1 MAGKNLKGL
10 TIKIGGDT
18 TELTKALDK
27 VEKQGSDLSGELKQI
42 NNLLKFDPKDT
53 QLLAQKQ
60 KVLAEAIGTAEDKLK
75 TLKEAE
81 TQVQAQFARGEVS
94 EAQYRALQ
102 REIIFTEGKLKQYK
116 KAAQETA
123 DAVEDLGK
131 DVQDS
136 AEDLDKQA
144 DSADDAN
151 DAIKTLG
158 DGAATVA
165 KVGLATLAGAVAAVA
180 GGIKSVVDETAEY
193 RREMAKLDT
202 AYEKSGHSSEAAYE
216 TYSELQSVLGESDQA
231 VEAANFIAK
240 LAKDE
245 EELAKWTEV
254 CTGIYGEFGSS
265 LPIEGLVESANE
277 TAKTGQIAGSLA
289 DALNWAAS
297 EGETFG
303 VALKENIEFTK
314 LSEKELSKL
323 TDAQKEEYKAREKQY
338 TEIEEYNK
346 KVAEA
351 KSAEDFFNIA
361 LENCT
366 TEQERQALIL
376 ETLNGKY
383 SDSVQAFRENNT
395 EVIKQN
401 QASERL
407 NKTWAQVGKKAA
419 PIVTTF
425 TEGVAELAEAF
436 LELIEDADID
446 PLVKGIQ
453 KGFKNLSEKVLPKLI
468 KALEWCGENFDL
480 LKSLAV
486 GFIAALAVAKIASFT
501 MKVGTTLV
509 GALKSL
515 TKAQLASNAAANA
528 NPYMLLASVIVGLTA
543 AVVTYAK
550 SVREDKRQAME
561 EAAQATY
568 GLTEAEEKLIE
579 RIEESSTAFQSQ
591 RKTMDEGISGINSQF
606 DHLGKLKDELLRL
619 VDAEGRVDEKN
630 RGRVDFILTQLNGA
644 LGTEYERVGDLIS
657 NYDTLK
663 DSIDHVLLSKQTEL
677 LLGQGEEAY
686 ATAIKGRQQ
695 AETDFYAAVIAMQEQ
710 RAEATRLQAEYD
722 AIWGDNWE
730 QTLQEM
736 TEARDGDLQAAI
748 IAFNKRRE
756 QYNADVEAHNSS
768 MKDKEKAYKDSKAV
782 LEGYYTDIGQYE
794 TAYRLSLEGNNEV
807 ARKVL
812 SDRAYY
818 MEKYADEVGFN
829 SDEIQNSWELTATE
843 AGLQAKNIKKNFED
857 GVEGYTEGMVTES
870 QESYDAVLE
879 QLGNAYTDYKSIGED
894 MTDGMVAGL
903 EQGKAEV
910 VVTAIGVVNSA
921 FKAAQKALGINSPS
935 KEFAKLGRY
944 SDEGLVVG
952 FKEGEGEVMRIV
964 DRQVQGILSAY
975 DGLRAPAGQHS
986 LNAISEAAANRTTTE
1001 ATTLAS
1007 VNQPMLEK
1015 ILVAIER
1022 GQIVTID
1029 GDAVVGA
1036 TAGRMDTA
1044 LGHRRALAARGA
1056 I

>member
-1 MAGKNLKGL
+1 MAGKALKGL
-10 TIKIGGDT
+10 TVKIGGDT

-27 VEKQGSDLSGELKQI
+27 VEKQGRDLSSELGQI
-42 NNLLKFDPKDT
+42 NKLLKFDPKNT
-53 QLLAQKQ
+53 ELLAQKQ
-60 KVLAEAIGTAEDKLK
+60 KVLAEAIGGAEDKLK

-81 TQVQAQFARGEVS
+81 KQVQEQFKKGEVS
-94 EAQYRALQ
+94 EEQVRALQ
-102 REIIFTEGKLKQYK
+102 REIIATEGKLKQYK

-123 DAVEDLGK
+123 DVVEDLGK

-289 DALNWAAS
+289 DALNWAAE

-303 VALKENIEFTK
+303 VSLKKNIAFTK

-323 TDAQKEEYKAREKQY
+323 SSLQKAEYKAREQQY

-346 KVAEA
+346 KVKEA
-351 KSAEDFFNIA
+351 ASAEDFFNIA

-376 ETLNGKY
+376 DTLSGKY
-383 SDSVQAFRENNT
+383 SDSAQAFRENNT

-407 NKTWAQVGKKAA
+407 NKAWGEVGKKAA

-425 TEGVAELAEAF
+425 TDGVADLAEAF

-468 KALEWCGENFDL
+468 KALEWCGEHFDL

-486 GFIAALAVAKIASFT
+486 GFIAALAVAKIASFAA
-501 MKVGTTLV
+501 KVG
-509 GALKSL
+509 GALVTALKAL
-515 TKAQLASNAAANA
+515 TKAQWASNAAANA
-528 NPYMLLASVIVGLTA
+528 NPYVLLASVIVGLTA
-543 AVVTYAK
+543 AAVTYAN
-550 SVREDKRQAME
+550 SLRADQIQAME
-561 EAAQATY
+561 EAAQAAY

-579 RIEESSTAFQSQ
+579 RIEESSSAFQSQ
-591 RKTMDEGISGINSQF
+591 RKTMDEGIGAINSQF
-606 DHLGKLKDELLRL
+606 DYLSSLKDELYRL
-619 VDAEGRVDEKN
+619 VDAEGRVDSVN
-630 RGRVDFILTQLNGA
+630 RTRVDFILGQLNEA
-644 LGTEYERVGDLIS
+644 LGTEYDRVGDLVE
-657 NYDTLK
+657 NYDSLK
-663 DSIDHVLLSKQTEL
+663 KSIDEVLLSKQTEL
-677 LLGQGEEAY
+677 LLASSEEAWT
-686 ATAIKGRQQ
+686 TAVKGRQQ
-695 AETDFYAAVIAMQEQ
+695 AETDFYAAVIALKEQ
-710 RAEATRLQAEYD
+710 SIEATRLQEEYD
-722 AIWGDNWE
+722 TLYAEKHGDIINHIME
-730 QTLQEM
+730 TEKVGF
-736 TEARDGDLQAAI
+736 TEAHLIYAQRDA
-748 IAFNKRRE
+748 
-756 QYNADVEAHNSS
+756 QYRKDVEAHN
-768 MKDKEKAYKDSKAV
+768 KAIGEKEKAYTDSKAV

-794 TAYRLSLEGNNEV
+794 TAYRLSLEGNNEE
-807 ARKVL
+807 AKKVL

-829 SDEIQNSWELTATE
+829 SDQIQNSWELTATE
-843 AGLQAKNIKKNFED
+843 AGLQAKTIKKNFED

-870 QESYDAVLE
+870 QEGYDAVLE
-879 QLGNAYTDYKSIGED
+879 QLGNAYTDYKSVGEAMD
-894 MTDGMVAGL
+894 AGMVAGL
-903 EQGKAEV
+903 QAGRSEVISEAEDV
-910 VVTAIGVVNSA
+910 AAAA
-921 FKAAQKALGINSPS
+921 FEAAKKALGINSPS

-952 FKEGEGEVMRIV
+952 FKEGEGEVMRTV

-1015 ILVAIER
+1015 ILGAIER
-1022 GQIVTID
+1022 GQIITID